1 MRGAL
6 VSIAVASAVAG
17 CALEPAATTAPRV
30 PAAPPAR
37 GGALAP
43 RADALALIEQSPTL
57 DGPPIG
63 HAADTATVLVLFAS
77 WCGHCRDQLA
87 AIDAVRAA
95 HPAVRI
101 IGVNYRAHEEYERR
115 GDAVRVRDYVAANAP
130 WLIVVPVDDP
140 LWAALGRPPKIPTL
154 YVYDRAGALV
164 RVYDRRVD
172 PLPTAGE
179 LDALLARL
187 GA

>member
-1 MRGAL
+1 MRGTL
-6 VSIAVASAVAG
+6 VSMLAAGVAAG
-17 CALEPAATTAPRV
+17 CLVEPAATPPVAAPR
-30 PAAPPAR
+30 PAH

-63 HAADTATVLVLFAS
+63 HAADTATLVVLFAS

-87 AIDAVRAA
+87 AIDAIRAA
-95 HPAVRI
+95 HPAVRVV
-101 IGVNYRAHEEYERR
+101 GVNYRPHEEYDGL
-115 GDAVRVRDYVAANAP
+115 GDSARVRAYVAQNAP
-130 WLIVVPVDDP
+130 WLLVVPADDP
-140 LWAALGRPPKIPTL
+140 VWAALGRPPKIPTL

-172 PLPTAGE
+172 ALPTASE
-179 LDALLARL
+179 LDVLLARL